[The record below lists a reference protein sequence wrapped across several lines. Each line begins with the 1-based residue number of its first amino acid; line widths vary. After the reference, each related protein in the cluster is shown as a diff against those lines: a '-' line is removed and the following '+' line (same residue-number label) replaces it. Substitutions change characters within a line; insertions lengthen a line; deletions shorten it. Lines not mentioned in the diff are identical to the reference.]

1 MNDVNLLEYLPDYLK
16 NVSELKRICATEDE
30 EMQIVEQIH
39 DKLVDVCFL
48 SSCSKTGI
56 RRYEKMLKVIPLES
70 DTLEDRRFRLL
81 SKWNNAIPYN
91 YAYLVQQLILLC
103 GENGYKLV
111 LDIEKYTMTV
121 KVALISKN
129 MMESVK
135 ALLEQ
140 VVPCNILLE
149 VGLLYNTYQF
159 LEAYTYEQLGT
170 YTYGDL
176 REEVLI

>member
-1 MNDVNLLEYLPDYLK
+1 M
-16 NVSELKRICATEDE
+16 
-30 EMQIVEQIH
+30 
-39 DKLVDVCFL
+39 
-48 SSCSKTGI
+48 
-56 RRYEKMLKVIPLES
+56 
-70 DTLEDRRFRLL
+70 
-81 SKWNNAIPYN
+81 
-91 YAYLVQQLILLC
+91 QQLILLC